1 MKSADR
7 RRHPRAALHVQVDVH
22 SGSNFY
28 SGQTR
33 DLSEGGLFIEGPAF
47 VPIGETIAVQLTLLG
62 KRLDL
67 PSEVSWTLQDV
78 AGKTIGFG
86 ARFVHLTRTAQKTI
100 LTFMQQREPMPFIL
114 LDEPAAPVSIEP
126 FPPPPRRPVIPPPLP
141 WTPSC
146 PPPGS
151 A

>member
-7 RRHPRAALHVQVDVH
+7 RKHPRAALQVQVDIH

-47 VPIGETIAVQLTLLG
+47 VPIGETITIRVTLLG
-62 KRLDL
+62 KKLDL
-67 PSEVSWTLQDV
+67 SSEVAWILHDA
-78 AGKTIGFG
+78 AGEAIGFG
-86 ARFVHLTRTAQKTI
+86 ARFVHLTKTAQKTI
-100 LTFMQQREPMPFIL
+100 LTFMKQREPMPFDL
-114 LDEPAAPVSIEP
+114 LDEPAAPASLQPI
-126 FPPPPRRPVIPPPLP
+126 PPPPRRPVIPPPLP

-146 PPPGS
+146 PPPQE
-151 A
+151 